1 MVDRVRTV
9 DFLPEI
15 FQTPTNRQVLSAT
28 LDQLVQEPKFKKT
41 QGYVGRRVGP
51 GVDATDRY
59 VIEPT
64 AERTDYQLEPGVV
77 ILEPDTNRIQDT
89 ITYPGIGNA
98 LALQGADTNN
108 SNRLYTSD
116 YYTWDPFVD
125 FDKLVNFSQYYWL
138 PGGPDAVD
146 VYAGQVPITNSFVIT
161 RANGVYTVESE
172 IGNYP
177 GDNPVIPLLRG
188 GNYTFQVAQ
197 NAKETVNFRVGNN
210 GTSAYLIDYE
220 PNPTLTLARG
230 NTYVFDLVM
239 TGVFPF
245 WIKTQPSQGTE
256 DAYDF
261 GVDRNGSVTGSITF
275 VVPQDAPD
283 TLYYACQ
290 NQFNMQGQ
298 INIVNGT
305 PGTGPGFWIQ
315 AAPGVSGTLPWAPNI
330 SSRNV
335 FGVANNGED
344 LGVVNFSVPY
354 STAQNF
360 YYSLSYIGNSPT
372 PVPVDF
378 VTNLKFD
385 QINNEFLVPFLAE
398 HGGLDGVTSFDGR
411 TIVFLDS
418 SDSGG
423 WEITTQF
430 DPLSG
435 NAMSGQ
441 AGSFDTTLYSQ
452 VTPIVNQNLRTS
464 VWQIRYVTSAGGDIY
479 LQLNSVQF
487 IDTLQKFP
495 VAYGAEYSKTEWY
508 RNASGSIEQIPLL
521 TAIQNILYYQDG
533 TDPGIVGQ
541 LRLVDSTGS
550 TTLYIEEIVGKSQY
564 TSPNGV
570 KFTNGLKVQFRG
582 NVVPASYQNQQ
593 YYVEGVG
600 TAIQLLPVPNYVT
613 PETYTND
620 LTIPF
625 DTIGFDDGN
634 FDANLNQ
641 PLVTDYIT
649 INRAS
654 PDLNAWS
661 RSNRWFHTDVIS
673 ATAEYNNQVASLDN
687 TYRARRPVLE
697 FRGGLKLFNSGTQAK
712 QPIDVI
718 DFTSKDAFS
727 KINGT
732 TGYGVDGY
740 EFRSGTRVVF
750 AADLDPQVR
759 RKIYQVTFISPD
771 TEDPV
776 ITQPVISLVPA
787 DDADVLINQTVVC
800 LTGVT
805 LQGKTFYF
813 DGVDWIQ
820 AQQKISVNQAPLFD
834 VYDSTGVS
842 LSNREK
848 YFSNTFTG
856 TKLFSYAV
864 GSGAADTVLGFPLR
878 YLSLSNIG
886 DIVFDNNLYTDTFVY
901 VSNSAGVTQN
911 ISTGFARQ
919 YSNRVEFKRL
929 TGWQTA
935 VTKSL
940 VRQQFQFAYD
950 GTPLRLDVKIAEN
963 SVIPA
968 VLLYVGSQFQ
978 SPDRYTVTTTANT
991 TTIVLNQVYTLGAV
1005 IEVDVLSDQVSA
1017 QGFYQVPINI
1027 ENNPFNANSSVFTLG
1042 TARSHYETI
1051 GENLLGLTGPINGA
1065 NNSRDLGN
1073 IVPYGLQILQQS
1085 SPATLAGFFMR
1096 DQAYDIFKS
1105 VAFNDREYTKFKSRM
1120 LQAVVSGEW
1129 INDTPSDIL
1138 DAVIID
1144 LGTGKNDT
1152 NSFYWS
1158 DMLPAGV
1165 RSTTN
1170 KYTVTAISTAT
1181 FDTVQTYDFDTANY
1195 RALLVWVNDRMLA
1208 INTEYVVAQDGP
1220 RLTVLIPLQVGDV
1233 VSIREY
1239 ANTAGNYVPNTP
1251 TKLGL
1256 YPAWRPRIFVDSN
1269 YVNPTPVIQGHDG
1282 SITVAFGDIRDQVL
1296 LEFELRIYNNL
1307 KTHNNPVPLTIAE
1320 VLPGYFRTTDYTSA
1334 EITGILSESFLTWVG
1349 WNKLDY
1355 KSQDYVATNA
1365 FTYNYSA
1372 AGDRL
1377 TNQPLLGAWR
1387 GIYRYFYDT
1396 LSPNLTPWEMLG
1408 FSERPDW
1415 WQDRYG
1421 PSPYTSD
1428 NLVLWD
1434 DLAQGV
1440 VADPKGFYIRP
1451 EYVRPNLQYYIPVGS
1466 EGELLPPLDSVVGQY
1481 DPNVWRKSWVVGDG
1495 GPVEAS
1501 WWTSSSYP
1509 FAVMRLL
1516 ALTRPAEFFSLFA
1529 DRDLYRYDTD
1539 LGQYLY
1545 NGRYRLDA
1553 NGVEVYGNGV
1563 SKASYINWIVDYN
1576 QQLGINSTTALQA
1589 QLASLDVRLCYRMAA
1604 FSDKQYMKVY
1614 AERSSPDSQ
1623 NSSLLLPDESY
1634 NLSLYKNVPF
1644 AYVNYS
1650 AVIVQSTDTGYA
1662 VLGYSTA
1669 DPYFNIFASRSN
1681 GQLQTISAGGS
1692 TVRVPRQY
1700 YDNIV
1705 QVPYGFNF
1713 ANQTAVV
1720 DFLLCYGE
1728 YLTSQGLAFTTR
1740 ENGYT
1745 LDWQQM
1751 AREFLY
1757 WANQGWATGSVINL
1771 NPVATRLEATR
1782 AGAVIDSIQFQ
1793 NPENLIIDQNRL
1805 PVNARDLVIE
1815 RLGNFFSITS
1825 TTSSSIAYIQLRFTN
1840 YEHLVVLDNVSI
1852 FNDLIYNPTTG
1863 ARQSRIN
1870 LVASTTTDWNGTLDA
1885 QGFVLNQ
1892 DNVKPWQPNRRY
1904 PRGEIVLYKNN
1915 YWSAQAIVQPK
1926 LEFDYNDWF
1935 KSDYARI
1942 QRGLLPNIANKADQL
1957 ANSYDTQRAN
1967 LESDNDLLSYGLIGF
1982 RPRQYMTA
1990 LNLDDVSQVNLY
2002 QEFIA
2007 DKGTMRAAE
2016 IFTGADLG
2024 KETAQY
2030 DIYENWA
2037 VKRGTYGANAN
2048 RSFFELRLDAADL
2061 QSDPATVQVIEP
2073 GESSLANQTVFLS
2086 DVWRQSFKLAN
2097 TDILPTTYTQVTDTA
2112 LPSAGYVNINDA
2124 DITMFS
2130 LDDPTNLS
2138 QNIGRI
2144 GIGTRIWVAKV
2155 NSYDWDIYRANKTP
2169 GFISALSDNLN
2180 GTSQVAF
2187 TQAHGLE
2194 RGDLLVI
2201 KYFDPAIN
2209 GVYRVLNVD
2218 ASAPNVLTIAYN
2230 FGRSKQH
2237 MIEGQGIGFFL
2248 QTMRVKQASDIA
2260 ALPYATELTS
2270 GARAW
2275 VDNDGNGHWQVL
2287 EKQQPFSTGTNLIT
2301 GTVSENTN
2309 FGMSVAQA
2317 YNNGG
2322 ALIGAPGFNNSCGAV
2337 YGYGGNRETA
2347 YIQTAILELTAP
2359 ATVNYGAA
2367 VDFGHQT
2374 WAVAGAPASASGM
2387 GYATVIK
2394 FSRIS
2399 DSYTITQLLTPP
2411 DGDFSIRGFGTAVAI
2426 SSDERW
2432 LYVSAPGANRV
2443 YAYGRVDVEDQ
2454 SVTYTTTGAE
2464 SYNYA
2469 AAIVI
2474 DQPEQLIVSINDK
2487 IYDNITDYVVNIS
2500 TGEVEFLITPPPLQ
2514 LLKIVRRTEKS
2525 SIGNGSTTTFSFRP
2539 YLYTITDIESF
2550 LLSVNGVLQRPGMD
2564 YTVDSELNVVFFSA
2578 PATNASITAT
2588 VGSYFQYMNSITV
2601 PGLNADAEFGQ
2612 SLSVT
2617 TDGRQVVIGAPGST
2631 VGLIKSGSTHVFD
2644 RYVTRYQVTDVDQTT
2659 YAIPVTWRAPVAVLL
2674 NNRYLT
2680 NSASYINGE
2689 FSVVGNNIVLSN
2701 AVSVTV
2707 GDTIDIESNQFS
2719 LVETFA
2725 AHTQFDEASYGAAV
2739 DMCPYNCS
2747 IYVGA
2752 PTDGSVLVQA
2762 GSVERRVNQSR
2773 VYGVTISQVANPT
2786 LVAGDVVRINNY
2798 PVAVPVAPNT
2808 NIAGLINTINKL
2820 GIPNV
2825 VATPTRNV
2833 EFTADGITQTFD
2845 VGNIYSAAA
2854 SYTPVVYVGQS
2865 LQINNTDYVY
2875 NNTTQQIVFSAP
2887 PSANQRITVVSG
2899 RMTLSVKNSAAAE
2912 SFNKITVLPGVS
2924 GTAFEDLGF
2933 VTFVYTQTIVSPLPV
2948 AYAEFG
2954 SAVAVNTTALTLVV
2968 GAPRGNV
2975 YEPVD
2980 FDSGDTYFDEH
2991 STTYFTPI
2999 EGSGVVYTYDYLP
3012 SAADSAAD
3020 PGMFVFGQQI
3030 YTSDLADQD
3039 KFGTAV
3045 NYVTGRL
3052 LVGTPGNDPG
3062 QEPVNY
3068 GTVSVFN
3075 NTTGTPAWTVKH
3087 QQQPVVDVALLNS
3100 VFMYNKLAS
3109 TVTSY
3114 LDFFNPLQGKILG
3127 VAQQNI
3133 DYTGA
3138 VDPARYNQG
3147 SVHNIGAA
3155 WSMDHVGE
3163 IWWDTN
3169 NVRFIDPNQDD
3180 IVYASRRWGQLFPGS
3195 RVDIYQWIE
3204 STQPPANYT
3213 GPGTPFSLV
3222 SYTTR
3227 AEIGSN
3233 GVIATFYYFWV
3244 RDISTVN
3251 TVAGKRLSTSA
3262 IASYIENPR
3271 GSGIA
3276 YMAPL
3281 DASTVAIYNV
3291 LDLISANET
3300 ILHIE
3305 YDREANDANVHV
3317 EYELIAQGREDSF
3330 ISTNLYLKLQDSFC
3344 GVNSSGAP
3352 VPDTTLSPAERYGVE
3367 FRPRQSMFVD
3377 RFAAL
3382 KNYLGRANSVL
3393 KNYPITEIRK
3403 FDLLNSREPEPSTAS
3418 GAWNQR
3424 VADLT
3429 ELSYQNLALVPVGY
3443 LYLVATDADNNG
3455 LWTIYQ
3461 VIAGPTENRLVLTRV
3476 QNYDTT
3482 LYWNYI
3488 NWYRPGYNSTVNP
3501 VAEVANYAALAT
3513 VSVPVGASV
3522 RVTANSQGKF
3532 EIYQRTDTGWDRVG
3546 LQDGTI
3552 EFSQELWDYGVGRFG
3567 FDAEVFDSQYFDQE
3581 PVIETRKIVQAINQ
3595 ELFVDDLLIER
3606 NRALM
3611 LVFDFVLSEFSAPEW
3626 LVKTSLI
3633 DVNHRIR
3640 TLEPYQIYRQDNQTF
3655 VLDYLQE
3662 VKPYHVQV
3670 REFSL
3675 AYNGQDAYA
3684 GNISDFDVPAY
3695 YNNNLTIPQ
3704 YVSPILLPYTA
3715 STATGT
3721 GTPSDISDT
3730 SSSATLW
3737 SQTPWDQ
3744 WYNNYLLSIQSVAIT
3759 NGGSGYTEP
3768 PVITVT
3774 GDCVTPAE
3782 MTATLD
3788 SAGHVIGI
3796 VVTNPGA
3803 GYRTTAVIAFSGG
3816 NGRGAS
3822 ASAVMGN
3829 DLVRSFRTTIRYDR
3843 YQYQTTIVDWE
3854 SGVTYNA
3861 GTQVRYANR
3870 VWSAVSTVESDS
3882 FDPTYWTIV
3891 DPATL
3896 SGVDRTMGLYVPT
3909 VNQPGLSLPL
3919 LIDGVEYPGVQVQG
3933 VNFGIRPGFDAVG
3946 FDSFP
3951 FVNLSY
3957 DPDGTPTF
3965 YQGLLDARYQS
3976 SYLDLYLGTRPT
3988 DVNVEGGAYI
3998 DTYSSH
4004 APEEL
4009 IPGSEFD
4016 TLDMRVYTTPGADW
4030 SGRGHGFQIA
4040 SDQFVIETGDNVLSF
4055 ADLLS
4060 YPAQVLVFNVTAGL
4074 GLNLNHDYLVDWA
4087 AQQITLL
4094 NGAVPGDT
4102 VAIQVYELGGGNQRF
4117 RQTYMGSEIGDTVTI
4132 PVQYSLIQN
4141 LVIFVNGEIFTEYE
4155 YAQGQ
4160 ANTTKVIFNSPG
4172 LASDDFVLIVANGP
4186 TTINGTSV
4194 DYNWSTPQTQQFVSA
4209 GELSYVLT
4217 NSLIYS
4223 NPDEA
4228 VITVNGCRA
4237 RSSAG
4242 VAYLADGSV
4251 GYQLPTRIGVS
4262 QGAIPDV
4269 DVRVYVNDIPQVLN
4283 LDYGIEP
4290 WDGETPK
4297 EVIFV
4302 NPPAA
4307 GERVKIYV
4315 ITGAQ
4320 AYITGRQLNF
4330 NPAGGLMPII
4340 GDVVA
4345 VTTWNDTR
4353 QQGLLT
4359 QVYVGP
4365 AVLNE
4370 VNQEAY
4376 DTTKFDT
4383 GTVDNDPGSFDY
4395 AESEIIIAN
4404 HLRLDKPMTN
4414 PDRLWVT
4421 LNGLR
4426 LYPGQ
4431 DFRLIGQEIV
4441 LTSGKLLKATDV
4453 IVISE
4458 FTNSVV
4464 PAAAAFRIFQDMRGV
4479 QETYRITADTTTNLT
4494 QALAATDDVIHVQ
4507 DVGALHRP
4515 NLSDISNTWGVI
4527 TINGERIMYREQD
4540 VEANTVSSLLRGTAG
4555 TGAAD
4560 HAAGSAV
4567 YDMSRGNRLSAQ
4579 YQDRVLSNITNPL
4592 ESGVNLGDGVTR
4604 TFVAETI
4611 DLSQHD
4617 STSLADAVEVYVGG
4631 TRLLTGFE
4639 VVGEDPVTVEFD
4651 TAPPL
4656 GVEVAILVRQGVTW
4670 YAPGPGTASNG
4681 VALQDTNTPAARF
4694 LCGN

>member
-28 LDQLVQEPKFKKT
+28 LDQLVQEPRFKKT

-51 GVDATDRY
+51 GVNATDRY
-59 VIEPT
+59 VVEPT
-64 AERTDYQLEPGVV
+64 RERTDYQLEPGVV
-77 ILEPDTNRIQDT
+77 MLEPDSNRIQDT
-89 ITYPGIGNA
+89 ITYPGIGDA
-98 LALQGADTNN
+98 LALQGADIAN

-146 VYAGQVPITNSFVIT
+146 VYAGTVPIINSFVIT

-177 GDNPVIPLLRG
+177 GDNPVISLLRG

-197 NAKETVNFRVGNN
+197 NAKETVNFRVGNA
-210 GTSAYLIDYE
+210 GTSAYLIDYQ
-220 PNPTLTLARG
+220 PNPALTLARG

-239 TGVFPF
+239 TGGVFPF
-245 WIKTQPSQGTE
+245 WIKSQPTQGTE
-256 DAYDF
+256 DAYNS
-261 GVDRNGSVTGSITF
+261 GVSRNGSVTGSVTF

-290 NQFNMQGQ
+290 NQFNMQGV
-298 INIVNGT
+298 INIVDGT

-330 SSRNV
+330 SSRDV
-335 FGVANNGED
+335 LGVANNGED
-344 LGVVNFSVPY
+344 LGVVNFSVPL

-385 QINNEFLVPFLAE
+385 QINSQFLVPFLAE
-398 HGGLDGVTSFDGR
+398 HGGIDGVTSFDGR

-423 WEITTQF
+423 WGNIT
-430 DPLSG
+430 D
-435 NAMSGQ
+435 
-441 AGSFDTTLYSQ
+441 
-452 VTPIVNQNLRTS
+452 QNLRTS
-464 VWQIRYVTSAGGDIY
+464 VWQIRYQTDQYGAVY
-479 LQLNSVQF
+479 LQLNSVLPV
-487 IDTLQKFP
+487 DKLQKFS

-508 RNASGSIEQIPLL
+508 RDASGVIERIPLL

-541 LRLVDSTGS
+541 LRMVDPTGS

-582 NVVPASYQNQQ
+582 DVIPASYQNQQ

-600 TAIQLLPVPNYVT
+600 TAIQLLPVTNYVT
-613 PETYTND
+613 PETYTKSFS
-620 LTIPF
+620 LPF
-625 DTIGFDDGN
+625 DVTGFDTGN
-634 FDANLNQ
+634 FDASLNQ
-641 PLVTDYIT
+641 PLVTDYVT

-673 ATAEYNNQVASLDN
+673 ATAEYNGIVPSLDN
-687 TYRARRPVLE
+687 NYRARRPVLE
-697 FRGGLKLFNSGTQAK
+697 FRGGLRLFNSGTQAK
-712 QPIDVI
+712 QPIDII
-718 DFTSKDAFS
+718 DFASTDAFS
-727 KINGT
+727 NINGT

-740 EFRSGTRVVF
+740 EFQPGTRVIF

-759 RKIYQVTFISPD
+759 NKIYQVTFISPD

-776 ITQPVISLVPA
+776 ITQPIINLVPA
-787 DDADVLINQTVVC
+787 DDAAVLVNQTVVC
-800 LTGVT
+800 VTGVT

-820 AQQKISVNQAPLFD
+820 AQQKIAVNQAPLFD
-834 VYDSTGVS
+834 IYDNTGTS
-842 LSNREK
+842 LANREK
-848 YFSNTFTG
+848 YFSSTFTG

-878 YLSLSNIG
+878 YLSLNNIG

-901 VSNSAGVTQN
+901 VSNSAGVTEN
-911 ISTGFARQ
+911 VSMGFARQ
-919 YSNRVEFKRL
+919 YSNRIEFEQL
-929 TGWQTA
+929 TGWQPA

-950 GTPLRLDVKIAEN
+950 GTPLRLDIKVAEN
-963 SVIPA
+963 STIPA
-968 VLLYVGSQFQ
+968 VLLRVGSQFQ

-991 TTIVLNQVYTLGAV
+991 TTIVLNQVYTPGAV
-1005 IEVDVLSDQVSA
+1005 IEVAVLSDQVSA
-1017 QGFYQVPINI
+1017 QGFYQVPVNL

-1051 GENLLGLTGPINGA
+1051 GENLLGLTGSINGA

-1085 SPATLAGFFMR
+1085 SPMTLAGLFMR

-1105 VAFNDREYTKFKSRM
+1105 LAFNDREYNKFKSRM

-1129 INDTPSDIL
+1129 INNTPSDIL
-1138 DAVIID
+1138 DAVITE

-1170 KYTVTAISTAT
+1170 KYTITAISTAT

-1195 RALLVWVNDRMLA
+1195 QALLVWVNDRMLA
-1208 INTEYVVAQDGP
+1208 INTDYVVATDGP

-1256 YPAWRPRIFVDSN
+1256 YPAWRPRVFVDPN

-1282 SITVAFGDIRDQVL
+1282 SITVAFGDVRDQVL

-1307 KTHNNPVPLTIAE
+1307 KTQNNPVPLTIAD

-1334 EITGILSESFLTWVG
+1334 EITSILSESFLTWVG

-1396 LSPNLTPWEMLG
+1396 LSPNLTPWEMVG

-1421 PSPYTSD
+1421 PAPYTSD

-1434 DLAQGV
+1434 DMAQGI
-1440 VADPKGFYIRP
+1440 VADPAGFYVRP
-1451 EYVRPNLQYYIPVGS
+1451 EYVRPNLQYYIPVGT

-1495 GPVEAS
+1495 GPVEAA

-1545 NGRYRLDA
+1545 NDRYRLDA
-1553 NGVEVYGNGV
+1553 NGIEVYGNGV

-1589 QLASLDVRLCYRMAA
+1589 QLASLDVRLCYRMAS

-1669 DPYFNIFASRSN
+1669 DPYFDIFASRSN

-1728 YLTSQGLAFTTR
+1728 YLTSQGLTFTTR

-1825 TTSSSIAYIQLRFTN
+1825 ATSSSIAYIQLRFTN

-1852 FNDLIYNPTTG
+1852 FNDLIYSPTTG

-1915 YWSAQAIVQPK
+1915 YWSAQGIVQPK

-1935 KSDYARI
+1935 KSDYAGI

-1982 RPRQYMTA
+1982 RPRQYMTD

-2007 DKGTMRAAE
+2007 DKGTIRAAE

-2024 KETAQY
+2024 KETAEY

-2048 RSFFELRLDAADL
+2048 RSFFELRLNAADL
-2061 QSDPATVQVIEP
+2061 QSDPATIQVINP

-2086 DVWRQSFKLAN
+2086 DLWRQSFKITS
-2097 TDILPTTYTQVTDTA
+2097 TDILPTTYTQVTDVA
-2112 LPSAGYVNINDA
+2112 LPTAGYVNFNDV

-2138 QNIGRI
+2138 QNIGNI

-2155 NSYDWDIYRANKTP
+2155 NNYDWDIYRANKTP
-2169 GFISALSDNLN
+2169 GFVGAISDNLN
-2180 GTSQVAF
+2180 GTSQVIF

-2201 KYFDPAIN
+2201 KYFDSAVN
-2209 GVYRVLNVD
+2209 GVYRVLNVND
-2218 ASAPNVLTIAYN
+2218 SAPNILTIAYD
-2230 FGRSKQH
+2230 FGRSKQQV
-2237 MIEGQGIGFFL
+2237 IEGQGIGFFL
-2248 QTMRVKQASDIA
+2248 QTMRVKQASDIVS
-2260 ALPYATELTS
+2260 LPYATELRS

-2275 VDNDGNGHWQVL
+2275 VDNDGAGHWQVL
-2287 EKQQPFSTGTNLIT
+2287 EKQQPFATGADLIT
-2301 GTVSENTN
+2301 GIVDANTS
-2309 FGMSVAQA
+2309 FGTAVAQA
-2317 YNNGG
+2317 YNNAG
-2322 ALIGAPGFNNSCGAV
+2322 ALIGAPGYNSSRGGV
-2337 YGYGGNRETA
+2337 YGYGGNQGTD
-2347 YIQTAILELTAP
+2347 YTQTAILELTARD
-2359 ATVNYGAA
+2359 TLNYGAS
-2367 VDFGHQT
+2367 VEFGHQT

-2394 FSRIS
+2394 FSQLADAYS
-2399 DSYTITQLLTPP
+2399 ITQLLTPP
-2411 DGDFSIRGFGTAVAI
+2411 DGDFSVRGFGTAVSI
-2426 SSDERW
+2426 SPDERW

-2454 SVTYTTTGAE
+2454 SITYTTTGTKI
-2464 SYNYA
+2464 YNYSNS
-2469 AAIVI
+2469 IMI
-2474 DQPEQLIVSINDK
+2474 DQPEQLIVTINNVV
-2487 IYDNITDYVVNIS
+2487 YTLGVDYTVNLVTGTVVFAIS
-2500 TGEVEFLITPPPLQ
+2500 PQAQQ
-2514 LLKIVRRTEKS
+2514 LLAITRRMDHSFT
-2525 SIGNGSTTTFSFRP
+2525 GNGSTTIFSFQP
-2539 YLYTITDIESF
+2539 YLYNIDSIESF
-2550 LLSVNGVLQRPGMD
+2550 LLLVNNVLQRPGID
-2564 YTVDSELNVVFFSA
+2564 YTVDGNLNVVFFSA
-2578 PATNASITAT
+2578 PDVNASVTAIVNT
-2588 VGSYFQYMNSITV
+2588 YFQYMDSITV
-2601 PGLNADAEFGQ
+2601 PGLDVEAEFGQ

-2617 TDGRQVVIGAPGST
+2617 TDGRQVVIGAPGAT
-2631 VGLIKSGSTHVFD
+2631 VGSVKSGSTHVFD
-2644 RYVTRYQVTDVDQTT
+2644 RYVTRYQVTDAEQTT
-2659 YAIPVTWRAPVAVLL
+2659 YAIPTNWQAPVAVLL
-2674 NNRYLT
+2674 NNQYLT
-2680 NSASYINGE
+2680 NSASYVGGE

-2701 AVSVTV
+2701 VVSIAV

-2719 LVETFA
+2719 LVETFV

-2773 VYGVTISQVANPT
+2773 VYGVTVSQVANPT
-2786 LVAGDVVRINNY
+2786 LVAGDIIRINNC
-2798 PVAVPVAPNT
+2798 PVAVPSAPNT
-2808 NIAGLINTINKL
+2808 NIAGLITAINNS
-2820 GIPNV
+2820 GIPNM
-2825 VATPTRNV
+2825 VAAPTRNL
-2833 EFTADGITQTFD
+2833 EFTADGIAQTFD
-2845 VGNIYSAAA
+2845 VGTVYSAAA
-2854 SYTPVVYVGQS
+2854 SYTPVVYVGQA

-2875 NNTTQQIVFSAP
+2875 NNSTQQIVFFAAP
-2887 PSANQRITVVSG
+2887 PANQTITVVSG

-2912 SFNKITVLPGVS
+2912 SFNKLTVLPGVS
-2924 GTAFEDLGF
+2924 GTAFDDLGF
-2933 VTFVYTQTIVSPLPV
+2933 DTFVYTQTIVSPLPV
-2948 AYAEFG
+2948 AYAKFG
-2954 SAVAVNTTALTLVV
+2954 SSVSVNTTALTLVV

-2975 YEPVD
+2975 YEPMD

-2991 STTYFTPI
+2991 STTYFSPI
-2999 EGSGVVYTYDYLP
+2999 VGSGVVYTYDYLP

-3030 YTSDLADQD
+3030 YTSTLADQD
-3039 KFGTAV
+3039 RFGTAA

-3052 LVGTPGNDPG
+3052 LVGAPGNDPAA
-3062 QEPVNY
+3062 EPVNY

-3075 NTTGTPAWTVKH
+3075 NTTGTAAWTVKH

-3147 SVHNIGAA
+3147 TVHNIGQA

-3180 IVYASRRWGQLFPGS
+3180 IVYASRRWGQVFPGS

-3204 STQPPANYT
+3204 STQPPGNYT
-3213 GPGTPFSLV
+3213 GPGTPFSLI

-3227 AEIGSN
+3227 AEIGSS

-3244 RDISTVN
+3244 RNISTVN

-3281 DASTVAIYNV
+3281 NASTVAIYNV

-3300 ILHIE
+3300 ILHVE
-3305 YDREANDANVHV
+3305 YDREANDANVHI
-3317 EYELIAQGREDSF
+3317 EYELIAQGRADSF
-3330 ISTNLYLKLQDSFC
+3330 VSANLYLKLQDSFC

-3352 VPDTTLSPAERYGVE
+3352 VPDPTLSPAERYGVE

-3382 KNYLGRANSVL
+3382 ENYLGRANAVL

-3461 VIAGPTENRLVLTRV
+3461 VIAGPTENKLVLTRV

-3488 NWYRPGYNSTVNP
+3488 NWYQPGYNSTVNP

-3513 VSVPVGASV
+3513 VNVPVGASV
-3522 RVTANSQGKF
+3522 RVTANSQNKF
-3532 EIYQRTDTGWDRVG
+3532 EIYQRTVTGWDRVG

-3552 EFSQELWDYGVGRFG
+3552 EFSKELWDYGVGRFG
-3567 FDAEVFDSQYFDQE
+3567 FDAEVFDAQYFDQE
-3581 PVIETRKIVQAINQ
+3581 PVIETRRIVQAINQ

-3633 DVNHRIR
+3633 DVDHRIR

-3670 REFSL
+3670 REFNL
-3675 AYNGQDAYA
+3675 NYNGQDEYA

-3730 SSSATLW
+3730 SASATLW
-3737 SQTPWDQ
+3737 TQTPWDQ

-3759 NGGSGYTEP
+3759 DGGSGYTEP

-3782 MTATLD
+3782 MTATVD
-3788 SAGHVIGI
+3788 SAGHVTGI
-3796 VVTNPGA
+3796 VVTSPGA
-3803 GYRTTAVIAFSGG
+3803 GYSTTAVITFSGG
-3816 NGRGAS
+3816 NGRGAR

-3843 YQYQTTIVDWE
+3843 YQYKTTIVDWE
-3854 SGVTYNA
+3854 PGVIYTA

-3870 VWSAVSTVESDS
+3870 VWAAVGTVESDS
-3882 FDPTYWTIV
+3882 FDPTNWLIV

-3896 SGVDRTMGLYVPT
+3896 SGVDRTMGLYVPA

-3951 FVNLSY
+3951 FTNLSY
-3957 DPDGTPTF
+3957 EPDGTPTF

-3976 SYLDLYLGTRPT
+3976 SYLDIYLGTRYT
-3988 DVNVEGGAYI
+3988 DINVEGGGYV

-4016 TLDMRVYTTPGADW
+4016 TLDLRVYTAPGSDW
-4030 SGRGHGFQIA
+4030 TGNGHGFR
-4040 SDQFVIETGDNVLSF
+4040 TGITKFTADSTTPVVSF
-4055 ADLLS
+4055 ADVLP
-4060 YPAQVLVFNVTAGL
+4060 YPAQIIVSNQTSGL
-4074 GLNLNHDYLVDWA
+4074 DLNLGTDYSVDWQLQQVTVRSGVA
-4087 AQQITLL
+4087 A
-4094 NGAVPGDT
+4094 GDI
-4102 VAIQVYELGGGNQRF
+4102 VAIQVYELGGGNQLF
-4117 RQTYMGSEIGDTVTI
+4117 KGIYSDITESVLI
-4132 PVQYSLIQN
+4132 PVEYNLIQN
-4141 LVIFVNGEIFTEYE
+4141 LAIFVNGTLTTDYRYE
-4155 YAQGQ
+4155 SAQPSTSSVTFDPVLEDG
-4160 ANTTKVIFNSPG
+4160 
-4172 LASDDFVLIVANGP
+4172 DFVLIVAIGATVVGD
-4186 TTINGTSV
+4186 TTTA
-4194 DYNWSTPQTQQFVSA
+4194 YNWSAPQTQQFVSA
-4209 GELSYVLT
+4209 GEVSYTLS

-4223 NPDEA
+4223 NPDNA
-4228 VITVNGCRA
+4228 VITLNGRRA

-4251 GYQLPTRIGVS
+4251 GYQLPTRIGIS
-4262 QGAIPDV
+4262 QGIIPDV
-4269 DVRVYVNDIPQVLN
+4269 DVRVYVNEIPQILN
-4283 LDYGIEP
+4283 VDYGVEP
-4290 WDGETPK
+4290 WDGESPR

-4302 NPPAA
+4302 DPPSS
-4307 GERVKIYV
+4307 GESVKIYV
-4315 ITGAQ
+4315 TTGAQ
-4320 AYITGRQLNF
+4320 AYIASGQLQF
-4330 NPAGGLMPII
+4330 VPGSGLTPIAGDI
-4340 GDVVA
+4340 VS

-4353 QQGLLT
+4353 QQDILT
-4359 QVYVGP
+4359 QVIVGP
-4365 AVLNE
+4365 IAVTE
-4370 VNQEAY
+4370 VVQQAY
-4376 DTTKFDT
+4376 DTTDFDT
-4383 GTVDNDPGSFDY
+4383 GDVVNEPGSFDY
-4395 AESEIIIAN
+4395 SAGEIVLAN
-4404 HLRLDKPMTN
+4404 HLVLDQPVLD

-4426 LYPGQ
+4426 LYPNQ
-4431 DFRLIGQEIV
+4431 DFELQGNEIV
-4441 LTSGKLLKATDV
+4441 LIGGRILKATDTVV
-4453 IVISE
+4453 ITE
-4458 FTNSVV
+4458 FTNSTV
-4464 PAAAAFRIFQDMRGV
+4464 PEAVAFRIFQDMRGV

-4507 DVGALHRP
+4507 DASALTEP
-4515 NLSDISNTWGVI
+4515 DLSDSGNSWGVL
-4527 TINGERIMYREQD
+4527 TINGECIMYRVRD
-4540 VEANTVSSLLRGTAG
+4540 VATNTISSLRRGTRG

-4560 HAAGSAV
+4560 HAAGSLV
-4567 YDMSRGNRLSAQ
+4567 YDMSRGNLLAPE
-4579 YQDRVLSNITNPL
+4579 YQDRVLSNITYPP
-4592 ESGVNLGDGVTR
+4592 VLGNGVTR
-4604 TFVAETI
+4604 IFVAETI
-4611 DLSQHD
+4611 DLSQDD
-4617 STSLADAVEVYVGG
+4617 STSAADAVEVYLGG

-4656 GVEVAILVRQGVTW
+4656 GIEVAILVRQGVTW
-4670 YAPGPGTASNG
+4670 YAPGPDTASNG
-4681 VALQDTNTPAARF
+4681 VALQDTDTPAARF

>member
-51 GVDATDRY
+51 GVNATDRY
-59 VIEPT
+59 VVEPT
-64 AERTDYQLEPGVV
+64 RERTDYQLEPGVV
-77 ILEPDTNRIQDT
+77 MLEPDTNRIQDT
-89 ITYPGIGNA
+89 ITYPGISNA
-98 LALQGADTNN
+98 LALQGADTIN

-138 PGGPDAVD
+138 PGGPAAVD
-146 VYAGQVPITNSFVIT
+146 VYAGTVPATNNFVIT

-177 GDNPVIPLLRG
+177 GDNPTISLLRG

-210 GTSAYLIDYE
+210 GTSAYLIDYQ

-230 NTYVFDLVM
+230 NTYVFNM
-239 TGVFPF
+239 TTTGVFPF

-256 DAYDF
+256 DAYNT
-261 GVDRNGSVTGSITF
+261 GVNRNGAATGNITF

-298 INIVNGT
+298 ISIVDGT

-315 AAPGVSGTLPWAPNI
+315 AAPGVSGKLPWAPNI
-330 SSRNV
+330 SSRDV
-335 FGVANNGED
+335 LGVANNGED
-344 LGVVNFSVPY
+344 LGVVEFSVPY

-360 YYSLSYIGNSPT
+360 YYGLSYIGNSPT

-398 HGGLDGVTSFDGR
+398 HGGIDGVTSFDGR

-423 WEITTQF
+423 WGDIQ
-430 DPLSG
+430 
-435 NAMSGQ
+435 
-441 AGSFDTTLYSQ
+441 SQ
-452 VTPIVNQNLRTS
+452 TLRTS
-464 VWQIRYVTSAGGDIY
+464 VWQIRYQTDLVGAVY
-479 LQLNSVQF
+479 LQLNSVLPIGQ
-487 IDTLQKFP
+487 LQKFS
-495 VAYGAEYSKTEWY
+495 VAYGTEYSKTEWY
-508 RNASGSIEQIPLL
+508 RTASGTIEQIPLL
-521 TAIQNILYYQDG
+521 TAIQNTLYYQDG
-533 TDPGIVGQ
+533 TDPSIGGQ
-541 LRLVDSTGS
+541 FRLVDPTSS
-550 TTLYIEEIVGKSQY
+550 TTIYIEEIIGKSQY

-570 KFTNGLKVQFRG
+570 AFTNGLKVQFRG
-582 NVVPASYQNQQ
+582 DVIPASYQNQQ

-600 TAIQLLPVPNYVT
+600 TAIQLLPVSDYVT
-613 PETYTND
+613 PETYTKSFSM
-620 LTIPF
+620 PF
-625 DTIGFDDGN
+625 DITGFDDGN
-634 FDANLNQ
+634 FDASLNQ

-654 PDLNAWS
+654 LDLNAWT
-661 RSNRWFHTDVIS
+661 RSNRWFHTDVITAS
-673 ATAEYNNQVASLDN
+673 AEYNGTVPSLDN
-687 TYRARRPVLE
+687 AYRARRPILE
-697 FRGGLKLFNSGTQAK
+697 FRAGMRLFDMGTQAK
-712 QPIDVI
+712 QPIDII
-718 DFTSKDAFS
+718 DFASTDAFS
-727 KINGT
+727 NINGT

-740 EFRSGTRVVF
+740 EFQPGTRVIF
-750 AADLDPQVR
+750 AADQDPEVR
-759 RKIYQVTFISPD
+759 NKIYEVTFISPD
-771 TEDPV
+771 TDPPI
-776 ITQPVISLVPA
+776 ITQPIIHLVPA
-787 DDADVLINQTVVC
+787 ADAEVYRDQNVVC
-800 LTGVT
+800 LGGLS
-805 LQGKTFYF
+805 LQGYSFYF
-813 DGVDWIQ
+813 DGVEWIQ
-820 AQQKISVNQAPLFD
+820 AQQKTSVNQAPLFD
-834 VYDSTGVS
+834 IYDSAGVS
-842 LSNREK
+842 LANQEK
-848 YFSNTFTG
+848 YFSTTFLG
-856 TKLFSYAV
+856 SKLFSYAV

-901 VSNSAGVTQN
+901 VDNGIGVTEN
-911 ISTGFARQ
+911 ISTGFVRQ
-919 YSNRVEFKRL
+919 YFTRSEFERL

-935 VTKSL
+935 VSKSL

-950 GTPLRLDVKIAEN
+950 GTPLRLDIKVAEN
-963 SVIPA
+963 STIPA

-991 TTIVLNQVYTLGAV
+991 TTIVLNQVYTPGVV
-1005 IEVDVLSDQVSA
+1005 IEVAVLSDQVSA
-1017 QGFYQVPINI
+1017 QGFYQVPVNL

-1073 IVPYGLQILQQS
+1073 IIPYGLQILQQS
-1085 SPATLAGFFMR
+1085 SPMTLAGFFMR

-1105 VAFNDREYTKFKSRM
+1105 LAFNDREYNKFKSRM

-1129 INDTPSDIL
+1129 INDTPSSIL
-1138 DAVIID
+1138 DAVITE
-1144 LGTGKNDT
+1144 LSTGKNDT

-1165 RSTTN
+1165 RSISN
-1170 KYTVTAISTAT
+1170 SYTVTAISTAT

-1195 RALLVWVNDRMLA
+1195 RAVLVSVNNRLLMLG
-1208 INTEYVVAQDGP
+1208 TEYLVATDGP

-1239 ANTAGNYVPNTP
+1239 ANTTGNYVPNTP

-1256 YPAWRPRIFVDSN
+1256 YPAWHPKIFVDPN

-1282 SITVAFGDIRDQVL
+1282 SITVAFGDVRDQVL

-1307 KTHNNPVPLTIAE
+1307 KTQNNPVPLTIAE
-1320 VLPGYFRTTDYTSA
+1320 VLPGYFRTTDYSAA

-1396 LSPNLTPWEMLG
+1396 LSPNLTPWEMVG
-1408 FSERPDW
+1408 FSERPNW

-1421 PSPYTSD
+1421 PAPYTSD

-1434 DLAQGV
+1434 DMAQGL
-1440 VADPKGFYIRP
+1440 VADPAGFYVRP

-1495 GPVEAS
+1495 GPVEAA

-1529 DRDLYRYDTD
+1529 DRDLYRYNTD

-1545 NGRYRLDA
+1545 NDRYRLDA
-1553 NGVEVYGNGV
+1553 NGIEVYGNGT

-1589 QLASLDVRLCYRMAA
+1589 QLASLDVRLCYRMAS

-1650 AVIVQSTDTGYA
+1650 AVIVQRTDAGYA
-1662 VLGYSTA
+1662 VLGYSTTN
-1669 DPYFNIFASRSN
+1669 PYFDIFASRSN
-1681 GQLQTISAGGS
+1681 GQLQTVSAGGS
-1692 TVRVPRQY
+1692 TVRVPSQY

-1713 ANQTAVV
+1713 ANQTVVV
-1720 DFLLCYGE
+1720 DFLLSYGE

-1740 ENGYT
+1740 ENGYI
-1745 LDWQQM
+1745 LDWPQM

-1757 WANQGWATGSVINL
+1757 WANQGWDTGSVINL
-1771 NPVATRLEATR
+1771 NPAAVRLEATR
-1782 AGAVIDSIQFQ
+1782 AGAVIDSIQYQ
-1793 NPENLIIDQNRL
+1793 TPENLIIDQNRL
-1805 PVNARDLVIE
+1805 PINARDLVIE
-1815 RLGNFFSITS
+1815 RLGNFFSVTS
-1825 TTSSSIAYIQLRFTN
+1825 TTSSAIAYIQLRFTN
-1840 YEHLVVLDNVSI
+1840 YEHMAVLDNVSI
-1852 FNDLIYNPTTG
+1852 FNDLIYNPITG
-1863 ARQSRIN
+1863 ARQSRVN

-1892 DNVKPWQPNRRY
+1892 DNVKNWQPNRRY
-1904 PRGEIVLYKNN
+1904 ARGEIVLYKNN

-1935 KSDYARI
+1935 KSDYAGI

-1957 ANSYDTQRAN
+1957 ANSYNTQSAN

-2002 QEFIA
+2002 QEFIR
-2007 DKGTMRAAE
+2007 DKGTVRAAE
-2016 IFTGADLG
+2016 IFAGADLG
-2024 KETAQY
+2024 KETAEY
-2030 DIYENWA
+2030 NIYENWA

-2048 RSFFELRLDAADL
+2048 RSFFELRLNAAAL
-2061 QSDPATVQVIEP
+2061 QSDPVTVQVIEP
-2073 GESSLANQTVFLS
+2073 GEPSLANQAVLLS
-2086 DVWRQSFKLAN
+2086 DVWRQSFKLN
-2097 TDILPTTYTQVTDTA
+2097 STDILPTTFTQVTDTA
-2112 LPSAGYVNINDA
+2112 LPSAGYVNIDDV

-2138 QNIGRI
+2138 QNIDSI

-2155 NSYDWDIYRANKTP
+2155 NSYDWDIYRANKVP
-2169 GFISALSDNLN
+2169 GFMSSISDNLN
-2180 GTSQVAF
+2180 GTSQVTF
-2187 TQAHGLE
+2187 TLAHGLE

-2201 KYFDPAIN
+2201 KYFNTAVN
-2209 GVYRVLNVD
+2209 GVYRVLNVN
-2218 ASAPNVLTIAYN
+2218 STAPNVLTIAYD
-2230 FGRSKQH
+2230 FGRSRQQV
-2237 MIEGQGIGFFL
+2237 IEGQGIGFFL
-2248 QTMRVKQASDIA
+2248 QTMRVKQASDVA

-2287 EKQQPFSTGTNLIT
+2287 EKQQPFTTAADLIT
-2301 GTVSENTN
+2301 GVVSENTN
-2309 FGMSVAQA
+2309 FGSAIAQA
-2317 YNNGG
+2317 YNNAG
-2322 ALIGAPGFNNSCGAV
+2322 ALIGAPGYDNSRGAV
-2337 YGYGGNRETA
+2337 YGYGGNQDTA
-2347 YIQTAILELTAP
+2347 YSQTAILELTALD
-2359 ATVNYGAA
+2359 TLSYGAA

-2374 WAVAGAPASASGM
+2374 WAVAGAPGSLAGM
-2387 GYATVIK
+2387 GYAAVIK
-2394 FSRIS
+2394 FSEIS
-2399 DSYTITQLLTPP
+2399 NDYTHTQLLTPP
-2411 DGDFSIRGFGTAVAI
+2411 DGTGFGTAVAI

-2432 LYVSAPGANRV
+2432 LYVSSPGTNRV

-2454 SVTYTTTGAE
+2454 STTYTTTGVD

-2469 AAIVI
+2469 SSIMI
-2474 DQPEQLIVSINDK
+2474 DQPDQLIVVINDVV
-2487 IYDNITDYVVNIS
+2487 YTQGVDYVVNFA
-2500 TGEVEFLITPPPLQ
+2500 TGNVVFTIAPQAQQRLIMT
-2514 LLKIVRRTEKS
+2514 RRTDYS
-2525 SIGNGSTTTFSFRP
+2525 FTGDGSTVVFSPAP
-2539 YLYTITDIESF
+2539 YLYNAVSIESF
-2550 LLSVNGVLQRPGMD
+2550 LLSVNSVLQRPGID
-2564 YTVDSELNVVFFSA
+2564 YEFDSDQRIVFMSA
-2578 PATNASITAT
+2578 PAANTSITAT
-2588 VGSYFQYMNSITV
+2588 TNTYFKYIDSISI
-2601 PGLNADAEFGQ
+2601 PGIAADARFGQ
-2612 SLSVT
+2612 SLSTT
-2617 TDGRQVVIGAPGST
+2617 TDGRQIVVGAPRSI
-2631 VGLIKSGSTHVFD
+2631 VGDIAAGTTYVFD
-2644 RYVTRYQVTDVDQTT
+2644 RSVTRYMILDTAQTT
-2659 YAIPVTWRAPVAVLL
+2659 YAIPSGWAAPVAVLL
-2674 NNRYLT
+2674 NNQYLT
-2680 NSASYINGE
+2680 NSADYINGE
-2689 FSVVGNNIVLSN
+2689 FSVVGDNIVLSN
-2701 AVSVTV
+2701 TVQLTV
-2707 GDTIDIESNQFS
+2707 GDTLDIESNVFS
-2719 LVETFA
+2719 QLDTFSA
-2725 AHTQFDEASYGAAV
+2725 KNQFDQASYGAAV

-2752 PTDGSVLVQA
+2752 PTDGAVLTQA

-2773 VYGVTISQVANPT
+2773 VYGVTVSQVANPVLT
-2786 LVAGDVVRINNY
+2786 AGDVIRINNY
-2798 PVAVPVAPNT
+2798 PVTVPSAPNT
-2808 NIAGLINTINKL
+2808 NISGMIAAINSS

-2825 VATPTRNV
+2825 IAVPTRDL
-2833 EFTADGITQTFD
+2833 EFLVNGVVKTFD
-2845 VGNIYSAAA
+2845 VGTIYSSAA
-2854 SYTPVVYVGQS
+2854 SYTPVVYVGQT
-2865 LQINNTDYVY
+2865 LQTNEVDYVY
-2875 NNTTQQIVFSAP
+2875 NNDTQQIVFFAAP
-2887 PSANQRITVVSG
+2887 PANQTVTVVSG
-2899 RMTLSVKNSAAAE
+2899 RMTISVKNSAAATP
-2912 SFNKITVLPGVS
+2912 FAKLTVLPGIA
-2924 GTAFEDLGF
+2924 GTAFGDLGF
-2933 VTFVYTQTIVSPLPV
+2933 ETFVYTQTITSPLPV
-2948 AYAEFG
+2948 AYANFG
-2954 SAVAVNTTALTLVV
+2954 SVVTVNTTALTLVV
-2968 GAPRGNV
+2968 GAPQGNV
-2975 YEPVD
+2975 YEPMT
-2980 FDSGDTYFDEH
+2980 FDLGKTYFDER
-2991 STTYFTPI
+2991 STTYFSPI
-2999 EGSGVVYTYDYLP
+2999 LNSGVVYTYDYLP
-3012 SAADSAAD
+3012 SAADSAAN
-3020 PGMFVFGQQI
+3020 PGQFVFGQQI
-3030 YTSDLADQD
+3030 YTSSLAARDA
-3039 KFGTAV
+3039 FGTAV

-3052 LVGTPGNDPG
+3052 CVGAPGNDPD
-3062 QEPVNY
+3062 QQPVNY

-3075 NTTGTPAWTVKH
+3075 NTTGSAAWTVVH
-3087 QQQPVVDVALLNS
+3087 QQQPVVDVELINS

-3147 SVHNIGAA
+3147 TVHNTGNA
-3155 WSMDHVGE
+3155 WSLEHVGE
-3163 IWWDTN
+3163 IWWDTDN
-3169 NVRFIDPNQDD
+3169 ARFIDPNQDD

-3204 STQPPANYT
+3204 STQPPENYT
-3213 GPGTPFSLV
+3213 GPGTPFSLI

-3244 RDISTVN
+3244 RNISTVN
-3251 TVAGKRLSTSA
+3251 TVAGKRLSTTA
-3262 IASYIENPR
+3262 VANYIENPR

-3281 DASTVAIYNV
+3281 NASTVAIYNV
-3291 LDLISANET
+3291 LDLISATET

-3305 YDREANDANVHV
+3305 YDREANDDNVHV
-3317 EYELIAQGREDSF
+3317 EYELIAQDREDSF
-3330 ISTNLYLKLQDSFC
+3330 LSANLYLKLQDSFC

-3352 VPDTTLSPAERYGVE
+3352 VPDPTLSPAERYGVE

-3382 KNYLGRANSVL
+3382 KNYLGRTNSVL

-3403 FDLLNSREPEPSTAS
+3403 FDLLNSREPEPTASS

-3461 VIAGPTENRLVLTRV
+3461 VVSGRTQKQLVLTRV

-3482 LYWNYI
+3482 LYWQYI

-3513 VSVPVGASV
+3513 LSVPAGASV
-3522 RVTANSQGKF
+3522 RVTANSQNKF
-3532 EIYQRTDTGWDRVG
+3532 EIYQRTELGWDRVG

-3552 EFSQELWDYGVGRFG
+3552 EFRTELWNYSVGRFG
-3567 FDAEVFDSQYFDQE
+3567 FDVEVFDSQYFDQE
-3581 PVIETRKIVQAINQ
+3581 PVIETRKIIQAINQ
-3595 ELFVDDLLIER
+3595 ELFIDDLAIER

-3626 LVKTSLI
+3626 LTKTSLI
-3633 DVNHRIR
+3633 DVDHRIR

-3655 VLDYLQE
+3655 VLDYIQE

-3670 REFSL
+3670 REFNL
-3675 AYNGQDAYA
+3675 AYNGQDTYA

-3695 YNNNLTIPQ
+3695 YNNNLTVPQ
-3704 YVSPILLPYTA
+3704 YVSPILLPYTV

-3721 GTPSDISDT
+3721 GTPSDVSDT
-3730 SSSATLW
+3730 SASSSLW
-3737 SQTPWDQ
+3737 TQTPWTE
-3744 WYNNYLLSIQSVAIT
+3744 WYNNYLLGIQSVQVVD
-3759 NGGSGYTEP
+3759 GGSGYTEP
-3768 PVITVT
+3768 PVVTVS
-3774 GDCVTPAE
+3774 GVCVTPAE
-3782 MTATLD
+3782 MTAVID
-3788 SAGHVIGI
+3788 SAGRVYNIT
-3796 VVTNPGA
+3796 VTSPGA
-3803 GYRTTAVIAFSGG
+3803 GYSTTAVITFSGG
-3816 NGRGAS
+3816 NGTGAQ
-3822 ASAVMGN
+3822 AVAIMGN
-3829 DLVRSFRTTIRYDR
+3829 DLVRSFRTTIKYDR
-3843 YQYQTTIVDWE
+3843 YQYESTIVDWE
-3854 SGVTYNA
+3854 PGISYA
-3861 GTQVRYANR
+3861 DGTQVRYVNR
-3870 VWSAVSTVESDS
+3870 VWAAVGTVESDS
-3882 FDPTYWTIV
+3882 FDPLDWALV

-3896 SGVDRTMGLYVPT
+3896 SGVDRTMGLYAPT
-3909 VNQPGLSLPL
+3909 ANQPGLSLPL

-3933 VNFGIRPGFDAVG
+3933 VNFDIRPGFDAVG

-3957 DPDGTPTF
+3957 EPDGTPTF

-3976 SYLDLYLGTRPT
+3976 SYLDIYLGTRYT
-3988 DVNVEGGAYI
+3988 DINVEGGGYV

-4016 TLDMRVYTTPGADW
+4016 TLDLRVYTAPGSDW
-4030 SGRGHGFQIA
+4030 TGNGHGFR
-4040 SDQFVIETGDNVLSF
+4040 TGITKFTADSTTPVVSF
-4055 ADLLS
+4055 ADVLP
-4060 YPAQVLVFNVTAGL
+4060 YPAQIIVSNQTSGL
-4074 GLNLNHDYLVDWA
+4074 DLNLGTDYSVDWQL
-4087 AQQITLL
+4087 QQVTVQS
-4094 NGAVPGDT
+4094 GVASGDI
-4102 VAIQVYELGGGNQRF
+4102 VAIQVYELGGGNQLF
-4117 RQTYMGSEIGDTVTI
+4117 KGIYSDITESVLI
-4132 PVQYSLIQN
+4132 PVEYNLIQN
-4141 LVIFVNGEIFTEYE
+4141 LAIFVNGTLTTDYSYESAQPSTSSVTFEPVLEI
-4155 YAQGQ
+4155 G
-4160 ANTTKVIFNSPG
+4160 
-4172 LASDDFVLIVANGP
+4172 DFVLIVAIGATVVGD
-4186 TTINGTSV
+4186 TTTA
-4194 DYNWSTPQTQQFVSA
+4194 YNWSAPQTQQFVSA
-4209 GELSYVLT
+4209 GEVSYTLS

-4223 NPDEA
+4223 NPDNA
-4228 VITVNGCRA
+4228 VITVNGRRA

-4262 QGAIPDV
+4262 QGVIPDV
-4269 DVRVYVNDIPQVLN
+4269 DVRVYVDEIPQILN
-4283 LDYGIEP
+4283 VDYGVEP
-4290 WDGETPK
+4290 WDGESAR
-4297 EVIFV
+4297 EVIFLD
-4302 NPPAA
+4302 PPSS
-4307 GERVKIYV
+4307 GESVKIYV
-4315 ITGAQ
+4315 TTGAQ
-4320 AYITGRQLNF
+4320 AYIASGQLQF
-4330 NPAGGLMPII
+4330 VPGSGLMPIS
-4340 GDVVA
+4340 GDIVS

-4353 QQGLLT
+4353 QQDILT
-4359 QVYVGP
+4359 QVIVGSI
-4365 AVLNE
+4365 AVTE
-4370 VNQEAY
+4370 VVQEAY
-4376 DTTKFDT
+4376 DTTDFDT
-4383 GTVDNDPGSFDY
+4383 GDVVDEPGSFDY
-4395 AESEIIIAN
+4395 SAGEIVLAN
-4404 HLRLDKPMTN
+4404 QLILDQLVQD

-4426 LYPGQ
+4426 LYPNQ
-4431 DFRLIGQEIV
+4431 DFELQGNEIV
-4441 LTSGKLLKATDV
+4441 LIGGRILKATDTV
-4453 IVISE
+4453 VVTE
-4458 FTNSVV
+4458 FTNSTV
-4464 PAAAAFRIFQDMRGV
+4464 PEAMAFRIFQDMRGV
-4479 QETYRITADTTTNLT
+4479 QETYRITADTTTELT
-4494 QALAATDDVIHVQ
+4494 QALAATDDVIHVR
-4507 DVGALHRP
+4507 DASVLTEP
-4515 NLSDISNTWGVI
+4515 DLSDSGNSWGVL
-4527 TINGERIMYREQD
+4527 TINGECIMYRERD
-4540 VEANTVSSLLRGTAG
+4540 VITNTISSLRRGTRG

-4560 HAAGSAV
+4560 HAAGSLV
-4567 YDMSRGNRLSAQ
+4567 YDMSRGNLLAPE
-4579 YQDRVLSNITNPL
+4579 YQDRVLSNITYPP
-4592 ESGVNLGDGVTR
+4592 VLGNGVTKI
-4604 TFVAETI
+4604 FVAETI
-4611 DLSQHD
+4611 DLSQDD
-4617 STSLADAVEVYVGG
+4617 STSQAAAVEVYLGG
-4631 TRLLTGFE
+4631 TRQLTGFE

-4670 YAPGPGTASNG
+4670 YAPGAGTASNG
-4681 VALQDTNTPAARF
+4681 VALQDTDTPAARF

>member
-28 LDQLVQEPKFKKT
+28 LDQLVQEPRFKKT

-51 GVDATDRY
+51 GVNATDRY

-64 AERTDYQLEPGVV
+64 AERVNYQLEPGVV
-77 ILEPDTNRIQDT
+77 MLDPDSNQIQDT
-89 ITYPGIGNA
+89 ITYPGISNA
-98 LALQGADTNN
+98 LALQGADTAN

-138 PGGPDAVD
+138 PGGPDPVD
-146 VYAGQVPITNSFVIT
+146 VYAGTVPIANRFVIT

-177 GDNPVIPLLRG
+177 GDNPVISLLRG

-197 NAKETVNFRVGNN
+197 NAKETVNFRVGNT
-210 GTSAYLIDYE
+210 GTSAYLIDYQ

-230 NTYVFDLVM
+230 NTYVFDLAM
-239 TGVFPF
+239 TGGIFPF

-256 DAYDF
+256 DAYNT
-261 GVDRNGSVTGSITF
+261 GVARNGSVTGSITF

-290 NQFNMQGQ
+290 NQFNMQGV
-298 INIVNGT
+298 INIVDGT

-315 AAPGVSGTLPWAPNI
+315 AAPGVSGKLPWAPNI
-330 SSRNV
+330 SSRDV
-335 FGVANNGED
+335 LGVTNNGED
-344 LGVVNFSVPY
+344 LGVVNFAVPY
-354 STAQNF
+354 NTAQNF
-360 YYSLSYIGNSPT
+360 YYGLSYIGNSTT

-378 VTNLKFD
+378 VTNLTFD
-385 QINNEFLVPFLAE
+385 QINNQFLAPFLAE
-398 HGGLDGVTSFDGR
+398 HGGIDGVSSFDGR
-411 TIVFLDS
+411 TIVFLNS
-418 SDSGG
+418 ANG
-423 WEITTQF
+423 WGDIT
-430 DPLSG
+430 D
-435 NAMSGQ
+435 
-441 AGSFDTTLYSQ
+441 
-452 VTPIVNQNLRTS
+452 QNLRTS
-464 VWQIRYVTSAGGDIY
+464 VWQIRYQTDEYGAVY
-479 LQLNSVQF
+479 LQLNSVLPV
-487 IDTLQKFP
+487 DKLQKFS
-495 VAYGAEYSKTEWY
+495 VAYGTEYSKTEWY
-508 RNASGSIEQIPLL
+508 RDASGVIQQIPLL
-521 TAIQNILYYQDG
+521 TAIQNILYYQDS
-533 TDPGIVGQ
+533 TDPGILGQ
-541 LRLVDSTGS
+541 LRLVDPTGS

-582 NVVPASYQNQQ
+582 NVVPESYQNQQ

-600 TAIQLLPVPNYVT
+600 SAIQLLPVSNYVT
-613 PETYTND
+613 PEPYTKS
-620 LTIPF
+620 LTLPF
-625 DTIGFDDGN
+625 DSVGFDDGN
-634 FDANLNQ
+634 FDASLNQ
-641 PLVTDYIT
+641 PVVTDYLT

-673 ATAEYNNQVASLDN
+673 ATAEYNGVVPSLDN
-687 TYRARRPVLE
+687 AYRARRPLLE
-697 FRGGLKLFNSGTQAK
+697 FRGGVRLFNSGTQAK
-712 QPIDVI
+712 QPIDII
-718 DFTSKDAFS
+718 DFGVTDAFS
-727 KINGT
+727 TVNGT

-740 EFRSGTRVVF
+740 QFRSGTRVIF
-750 AADLDPQVR
+750 AADQDPQVR
-759 RKIYQVTFISPD
+759 NKIYQVTFISPD
-771 TEDPV
+771 TEPPV
-776 ITQPVISLVPA
+776 ITQPIINLVPA
-787 DDADVLINQTVVC
+787 ADAEVMIDQTVLC
-800 LTGVT
+800 LDGLT
-805 LQGKTFYF
+805 LQGTTFYF
-813 DGVDWIQ
+813 DGVAWIQ
-820 AQQKISVNQAPLFD
+820 AQQKNSVNQEPLFD
-834 VYDSTGVS
+834 IYDSSGTS
-842 LSNREK
+842 LANREK
-848 YFSNTFTG
+848 YFSSTFTG

-864 GSGAADTVLGFPLR
+864 GAGTIDPVLGFPLR

-901 VSNSAGVTQN
+901 VSNSAGVTEN
-911 ISTGFARQ
+911 ISMGFARQ
-919 YSNRVEFKRL
+919 YSNRVEFSQL

-940 VRQQFQFAYD
+940 VRQQFRFAYD
-950 GTPLRLDVKIAEN
+950 GTPLRLDVKVAEN
-963 SVIPA
+963 SKVPA
-968 VLLYVGSQFQ
+968 VLLYVSSQFQ
-978 SPDRYTVTTTANT
+978 SPDRYTVTTTAAT
-991 TTIVLNQVYTLGAV
+991 TTIVLNQVYAPGAV
-1005 IEVDVLSDQVSA
+1005 IEVNVLSDQVSA
-1017 QGFYQVPINI
+1017 QGFYQVPVNL
-1027 ENNPFNANSSVFTLG
+1027 ENNPFNANSPVFTLG

-1085 SPATLAGFFMR
+1085 SPVTLAGFFMR

-1105 VAFNDREYTKFKSRM
+1105 LAFNDREYTKFKSRM

-1138 DAVIID
+1138 DAVVTE

-1181 FDTVQTYDFDTANY
+1181 FDTVQTYDFNTANY
-1195 RALLVWVNDRMLA
+1195 RALLVWVNGRMLA
-1208 INTEYVVAQDGP
+1208 INTEYVVAENGP
-1220 RLTVLIPLQVGDV
+1220 RLTVLIPLRVGDV
-1233 VSIREY
+1233 VGIREY

-1256 YPAWRPRIFVDSN
+1256 YPAWRPRIFVDPN

-1282 SITVAFGDIRDQVL
+1282 SITVAFGDVRDSVL

-1307 KTHNNPVPLTIAE
+1307 KTQNNPVPLTIAE
-1320 VLPGYFRTTDYTSA
+1320 VLPGYFRTTDYSAA

-1355 KSQDYVATNA
+1355 RSQDYVANNA

-1377 TNQPLLGAWR
+1377 NNQPLLGAWR

-1408 FSERPDW
+1408 FTEQPSW
-1415 WQDRYG
+1415 WENRYG
-1421 PSPYTSD
+1421 PAPYTSD

-1434 DLAQGV
+1434 DLAQGL
-1440 VADPKGFYIRP
+1440 VADPSGFRVRP
-1451 EYVRPNLQYYIPVGS
+1451 EYVRPNLQYYIPVGT

-1495 GPVEAS
+1495 GPVEAA

-1516 ALTRPAEFFSLFA
+1516 SLTRPAEFFSLFA
-1529 DRDLYRYDTD
+1529 DRDLYRYNTD
-1539 LGQYLY
+1539 FGQYLY
-1545 NGRYRLDA
+1545 NDRYRLDA
-1553 NGVEVYGNGV
+1553 SGIEVYGNGI

-1589 QLASLDVRLCYRMAA
+1589 QLASLDVRLCYRMAS

-1662 VLGYSTA
+1662 VLGYSTT

-1700 YDNIV
+1700 YNNIV

-1713 ANQTAVV
+1713 ANQTAVA

-1728 YLTSQGLAFTTR
+1728 YLTSQGLTFATR

-1825 TTSSSIAYIQLRFTN
+1825 TTSSSIAHIQLRFTN

-1870 LVASTTTDWNGTLDA
+1870 LVAATSTDWNGTLDA

-1904 PRGEIVLYKNN
+1904 ARGEIVLYKNN
-1915 YWSAQAIVQPK
+1915 YWSAQGIVQPK

-1982 RPRQYMTA
+1982 RPRQYMTD

-2002 QEFIA
+2002 QQFIA
-2007 DKGTMRAAE
+2007 DKGTIRAAE

-2024 KETAQY
+2024 KETAEY

-2048 RSFFELRLDAADL
+2048 RSFFELRLNAADL
-2061 QSDPATVQVIEP
+2061 QSDPATIQVINP

-2086 DVWRQSFKLAN
+2086 DLWRQSFKITS
-2097 TDILPTTYTQVTDTA
+2097 TDILPTTYTQVTDVA
-2112 LPSAGYVNINDA
+2112 LPTAGYVNFNDV

-2138 QNIGRI
+2138 QNIGNI

-2155 NSYDWDIYRANKTP
+2155 NNYDWDIYRANKTP
-2169 GFISALSDNLN
+2169 GFIGAISDNLN
-2180 GTSQVAF
+2180 GTSQAIF

-2194 RGDLLVI
+2194 SGDLLVI
-2201 KYFDPAIN
+2201 KYFDSAVN

-2218 ASAPNVLTIAYN
+2218 DSAPNVLTIAYD
-2230 FGRSKQH
+2230 FGRSKQQV
-2237 MIEGQGIGFFL
+2237 IEGQGIGFFL
-2248 QTMRVKQASDIA
+2248 QTMRVKQASDVA
-2260 ALPYATELTS
+2260 ALPYATELRS

-2275 VDNDGNGHWQVL
+2275 VDNDGAGHWQVL
-2287 EKQQPFSTGTNLIT
+2287 EKQQPFTTGADLIT
-2301 GTVSENTN
+2301 GIVSENTN
-2309 FGMSVAQA
+2309 FGSAVAQA
-2317 YNNGG
+2317 YNNAG
-2322 ALIGAPGFNNSCGAV
+2322 ALVGAPGYNNSRGAV
-2337 YGYGGNRETA
+2337 YGYGGNQDTA
-2347 YIQTAILELTAP
+2347 YTQTAILELSAVD
-2359 ATVNYGAA
+2359 TVNYGAS
-2367 VDFGHQT
+2367 VEFGHQV

-2394 FSRIS
+2394 FSQIS
-2399 DSYTITQLLTPP
+2399 NAYDITQLLTVP
-2411 DGDFSIRGFGTAVAI
+2411 DRDFSVRGFGTAVAV
-2426 SSDERW
+2426 SQDERW
-2432 LYVSAPGANRV
+2432 MYVSAPGVNQV

-2454 SVTYTTTGAE
+2454 RVTYTTTGAKG
-2464 SYNYA
+2464 YNYSNS
-2469 AAIVI
+2469 IMI
-2474 DQPEQLIVSINDK
+2474 DQPDQLIVVINDVV
-2487 IYDNITDYVVNIS
+2487 YALDVDYTVNLS
-2500 TGEVEFLITPPPLQ
+2500 TGAVVFTIPPQAHQ
-2514 LLKIVRRTEKS
+2514 LLTITRRMDHSFT
-2525 SIGNGSTTTFSFRP
+2525 GDGSTVTFSFSP
-2539 YLYTITDIESF
+2539 YLYGIDGVESF
-2550 LLSVNGVLQRPGMD
+2550 LLSVNSALQRPGID
-2564 YTVDSELNVVFFSA
+2564 YVVDEDSQVVFNSAPTVD
-2578 PATNASITAT
+2578 TSITAT
-2588 VGSYFQYMNSITV
+2588 VNTYFKYIDTISV
-2601 PGLNADAEFGQ
+2601 PGLDADAEFGQ

-2617 TDGRQVVIGAPGST
+2617 TDGRQIVVGAPGAT
-2631 VGLIKSGSTHVFD
+2631 VGSVESGSAYVFD
-2644 RYVTRYQVTDVDQTT
+2644 RYVTRYQITDVDQTT
-2659 YAIPVTWRAPVAVLL
+2659 YAIPAAWRAPVAVLL

-2680 NSASYINGE
+2680 NSASYIGGE
-2689 FSVVGNNIVLSN
+2689 FSVVGNNIVLSSS
-2701 AVSVTV
+2701 VSLSP
-2707 GDTIDIESNQFS
+2707 GDALDIESNQFS
-2719 LVETFA
+2719 LVEEFSS
-2725 AHTQFDEASYGAAV
+2725 HVQFDEANYGAAV

-2773 VYGVTISQVANPT
+2773 VYGVTVSQVANPT

-2798 PVAVPVAPNT
+2798 PVAVPAAPDT
-2808 NIAGLINTINKL
+2808 NIAGLISAINNS

-2854 SYTPVVYVGQS
+2854 SYTPVVYVGQN

-2875 NNTTQQIVFSAP
+2875 NNSTQQIVFFAAP
-2887 PSANQRITVVSG
+2887 PANQTVTVVSG

-2912 SFNKITVLPGVS
+2912 SFNKLTVLPGVL
-2924 GTAFEDLGF
+2924 GTAFDDLGF
-2933 VTFVYTQTIVSPLPV
+2933 ATFVYTQTIVSPLPV

-2954 SAVAVNTTALTLVV
+2954 SSVTVNTTALTLVV

-2975 YEPVD
+2975 YEPMN

-2991 STTYFTPI
+2991 STTYFSPI
-2999 EGSGVVYTYDYLP
+2999 LGSGVVYTYDYLP

-3030 YTSDLADQD
+3030 YTSTLADRD
-3039 KFGTAV
+3039 RFGTSV

-3052 LVGTPGNDPG
+3052 LAGAPGNDPAT
-3062 QEPVNY
+3062 ESVNY

-3075 NTTGTPAWTVKH
+3075 NNTGTAAWTVKY
-3087 QQQPVVDVALLNS
+3087 QQQLVVDVALLNS

-3127 VAQQNI
+3127 VAQENI

-3147 SVHNIGAA
+3147 SVHNIGQP
-3155 WSMDHVGE
+3155 WSRDHVGE

-3180 IVYASRRWGQLFPGS
+3180 TVYASRRWGQVFPGS

-3213 GPGTPFSLV
+3213 GPGTPFSLI

-3233 GVIATFYYFWV
+3233 GVIATLYYFWV
-3244 RDISTVN
+3244 RNITTVN
-3251 TVAGKRLSTSA
+3251 TVANKRLSTSA

-3276 YMAPL
+3276 YLAPL

-3291 LDLISANET
+3291 LDLISATET

-3305 YDREANDANVHV
+3305 YDQTANDANVHI
-3317 EYELIAQGREDSF
+3317 EYELIAQGRADSF
-3330 ISTNLYLKLQDSFC
+3330 LSSNLYLKLQDSFC

-3352 VPDTTLSPAERYGVE
+3352 VPDPGLSPAERYGVE

-3382 KNYLGRANSVL
+3382 ENYLGRANAVL
-3393 KNYPITEIRK
+3393 KNYPISEIRK

-3418 GAWNQR
+3418 DAWNQR

-3429 ELSYQNLALVPVGY
+3429 ELSYQNLALVNPGWK
-3443 LYLVATDADNNG
+3443 YLVATDADNNG

-3461 VIAGPTENRLVLTRV
+3461 VVSGAAQNELTLIRV
-3476 QNYDTT
+3476 QNYDTA
-3482 LYWNYI
+3482 LYWSYI
-3488 NWYRPGYNSTVNP
+3488 NWYQPGYNSTVNP

-3513 VSVPVGASV
+3513 LNVPVGASV
-3522 RVTANSQGKF
+3522 RVTANSQNKF
-3532 EIYQRTDTGWDRVG
+3532 EIYQRTVTGWDRVG
-3546 LQDGTI
+3546 LEDGTI
-3552 EFSQELWDYGVGRFG
+3552 EFSKELWDYGVGRFG
-3567 FDAEVFDSQYFDQE
+3567 FDAEVFDAQYFDQE
-3581 PVIETRKIVQAINQ
+3581 PVIETRRIIQAINQ

-3633 DVNHRIR
+3633 DVDHRVR
-3640 TLEPYQIYRQDNQTF
+3640 SLEPYQIYRQDNQTF

-3670 REFSL
+3670 REFNL
-3675 AYNGQDAYA
+3675 NYNGQDVYA

-3704 YVSPILLPYTA
+3704 YVSPILLPYTV

-3721 GTPSDISDT
+3721 GTPSDTADT
-3730 SSSATLW
+3730 SASATLW
-3737 SQTPWDQ
+3737 TQTPWDR
-3744 WYNNYLLSIQSVAIT
+3744 WYNNYLLSIQDVVIT
-3759 NGGSGYTEP
+3759 DGGSGYTEP
-3768 PVITVT
+3768 PVVTVT
-3774 GDCVTPAE
+3774 GDCTEPAE
-3782 MTATLD
+3782 MTATID
-3788 SAGHVIGI
+3788 SAGRVYRINI
-3796 VVTNPGA
+3796 VSPGA
-3803 GYRTTAVIAFSGG
+3803 GYSTTAVIAFSGG
-3816 NGRGAS
+3816 NGSSAR

-3843 YQYQTTIVDWE
+3843 YQYETTIVDWE
-3854 SGVTYNA
+3854 PGVTYA
-3861 GTQVRYANR
+3861 DSTQVRYANR
-3870 VWSAVSTVESDS
+3870 VWSAVGTVESDS
-3882 FDPTYWTIV
+3882 FDPSDWQLV

-3896 SGVDRTMGLYVPT
+3896 SGVDRTMGLYVPA

-3919 LIDGVEYPGVQVQG
+3919 LIDGVEYPGIQVQG
-3933 VNFGIRPGFDAVG
+3933 VNFDIRPGFDAVG

-3951 FVNLSY
+3951 FTNLSY
-3957 DPDGTPTF
+3957 EPDGTPTF
-3965 YQGLLDARYQS
+3965 YLGLLDARYQS
-3976 SYLDLYLGTRPT
+3976 SYLDLYLGTRYT
-3988 DVNVEGGAYI
+3988 DINVEGGGYV

-4016 TLDMRVYTTPGADW
+4016 TLDLRVYTAPGSDW
-4030 SGRGHGFQIA
+4030 TGNGHGFRTGITKFIA
-4040 SDQFVIETGDNVLSF
+4040 DSTAPVVSF
-4055 ADLLS
+4055 ADVLP
-4060 YPAQVLVFNVTAGL
+4060 YPAQIIVSNQTSGL
-4074 GLNLNHDYLVDWA
+4074 DLNLDHDYSVDWL
-4087 AQQITLL
+4087 AQEVTISSRV
-4094 NGAVPGDT
+4094 AVGDI
-4102 VAIQVYELGGGNQRF
+4102 VAIQVYELGGGNQLF
-4117 RQTYMGSEIGDTVTI
+4117 KQTYVGSDIGESVTI
-4132 PVQYSLIQN
+4132 PVQYSLIQD
-4141 LVIFVNGEIFTEYE
+4141 LTIFVNGSIIMGYSYE
-4155 YAQGQ
+4155 QAQS
-4160 ANTTKVIFNSPG
+4160 NTTLVVFDTPG
-4172 LASDDFVLIVANGP
+4172 IADTDFVLIVAVGATVVGD
-4186 TTINGTSV
+4186 TTTA
-4194 DYNWSTPQTQQFVSA
+4194 YNWSAPQTQQFVSA
-4209 GELSYVLT
+4209 GEMSYILT

-4223 NPDEA
+4223 NPDNA
-4228 VITVNGCRA
+4228 VITVNGRRA

-4251 GYQLPTRIGVS
+4251 GYQLPTRIGIS
-4262 QGAIPDV
+4262 QGTIPDV
-4269 DVRVYVNDIPQVLN
+4269 DVRVYVNDIPQILN
-4283 LDYGIEP
+4283 VDYGVES
-4290 WDGETPK
+4290 WDGETPR

-4302 NPPAA
+4302 DPPSS
-4307 GERVKIYV
+4307 GESVKIYV
-4315 ITGAQ
+4315 TTGAQ
-4320 AYITGRQLNF
+4320 AYIASGQLQF
-4330 NPAGGLMPII
+4330 VPGSGLTPLS
-4340 GDVVA
+4340 GDIVS

-4353 QQGLLT
+4353 QQDILT
-4359 QVYVGP
+4359 QVYVG
-4365 AVLNE
+4365 ATTTNQV
-4370 VNQEAY
+4370 VQEAY
-4376 DTTKFDT
+4376 DTTDFDT
-4383 GTVDNDPGSFDY
+4383 GDMVDEPGSFDY
-4395 AESEIIIAN
+4395 AAGEIVTVN
-4404 HLRLDKPMTN
+4404 QLLLDQPVEN

-4421 LNGLR
+4421 LNGLK
-4426 LYPGQ
+4426 LYPNQ
-4431 DFRLIGQEIV
+4431 DFDLVGNEIV
-4441 LTSGKLLKATDV
+4441 LLSGRILKPTDTV
-4453 IVISE
+4453 VVSE
-4458 FTNSVV
+4458 FTNSTV
-4464 PAAAAFRIFQDMRGV
+4464 PEAMAFRIFQDMRGV
-4479 QETYRITADTTTNLT
+4479 QETYRITANTSTELT
-4494 QALAATDDVIHVQ
+4494 QDLLATDDVIHVKNAS
-4507 DVGALHRP
+4507 ALTEP
-4515 NLSDISNTWGVI
+4515 DLSESGNSWGVL
-4527 TINGERIMYREQD
+4527 TIQGERIMYRVRD
-4540 VEANTVSSLLRGTAG
+4540 TVTNTITSLRRGTGG

-4567 YDMSRGNRLSAQ
+4567 YDMSRGNLLASQ
-4579 YQDRVLSNITNPL
+4579 YQDRVLSNITYPL
-4592 ESGVNLGDGVTR
+4592 VPGENLGDGVTKI
-4604 TFVAETI
+4604 FVAQTI
-4611 DLSQHD
+4611 DLDTGD
-4617 STSLADAVEVYVGG
+4617 STSLNLAVEVYLGG

-4639 VVGEDPVTVEFD
+4639 VIADAPVTVEFN
-4651 TAPPL
+4651 TAPPA

-4670 YAPGPGTASNG
+4670 YAPGPDTASNG
-4681 VALQDTNTPAARF
+4681 VALQDTDTPAARF